1 MTAVDERGAGSE
13 AEQRTPLL
21 RARNLVQEFPVRT
34 AGGVRGGV
42 VHAVSNVSFDVYPGE
57 TLGVVGET
65 GSGKSTLARSVIQA
79 PRPKSGSVE
88 FQGTDLMT
96 LHRRDLKQARRQMQ
110 MVYQDPFGSLN
121 PRWRVNELV
130 EEPLLGYGAGDAGTR
145 KRRVEE
151 LLDLV
156 GLDPSVYGKR
166 RPFELSGGQCQRV
179 AIARAIAL
187 DPALVIQAQVLN
199 LFEKLRREL
208 KLSYLFIAHDLAMV
222 KQVSDRVAV
231 MYLGQLAEIGPAEG
245 IYRQPV
251 HPYTAALLD
260 SIPSIDPATG
270 RARKPTALPGEPPS
284 PVDPPSGCRFRTR
297 CPRAQLKC
305 AEEEPQLVER
315 LPGHFAARR
324 AARRPHR
331 APARP
336 ADEHQ
341 AQRRRLP
348 RGGRRAARPAVRDD
362 DGPDPD
368 QAEHRPP
375 GAAGDA
381 RGAARR
387 LRRRRG
393 RGGRLRLVQ
402 RLRRRR
408 RAAAGGGGHPGRGHL
423 QRRLPGERRRDGE
436 PAGHAGLRLRDHA
449 APGGQPVPRRGAG
462 AGRAGA
468 A

>member
-1 MTAVDERGAGSE
+1 MTAVDERGAGTPARE
-13 AEQRTPLL
+13 ERTPLL

-96 LHRRDLKQARRQMQ
+96 LSRRDLKQARRQMQ

-130 EEPLLGYGAGDAGTR
+130 EEPLLGYGAGEAGARR
-145 KRRVEE
+145 KRVAE

-166 RPFELSGGQCQRV
+166 RPYELSGGQCQRV

-187 DPALVIQAQVLN
+187 DPALVIADEAVSSLDVLIQAQVLN

-315 LPGHFAARR
+315 LPGHFAACHFPLTM
-324 AARRPHR
+324 A
-331 APARP
+331 
-336 ADEHQ
+336 ESE
-341 AQRRRLP
+341 LP
-348 RGGRRAARPAVRDD
+348 P
-362 DGPDPD
+362 
-368 QAEHRPP
+368 QPP
-375 GAAGDA
+375 
-381 RGAARR
+381 
-387 LRRRRG
+387 
-393 RGGRLRLVQ
+393 VP
-402 RLRRRR
+402 
-408 RAAAGGGGHPGRGHL
+408 AAA
-423 QRRLPGERRRDGE
+423 
-436 PAGHAGLRLRDHA
+436 A
-449 APGGQPVPRRGAG
+449 
-462 AGRAGA
+462 
-468 A
+468 